1 MNENLAGDLSLSEKA
16 AWIQE
21 NGQFVEAQDFY
32 SFFVLVYLLNQKQ
45 IKLLYDFSG
54 LLVGIESDEGTQDDS
69 FLSQQLQSAL

>member
-1 MNENLAGDLSLSEKA
+1 MHENLAGDPGLSEKA

-32 SFFVLVYLLNQKQ
+32 SFFVLIYLLNEKH

-54 LLVGIESDEGTQDDS
+54 LLVSIESDEDTRDDT
-69 FLSQQLQSAL
+69 FLTQQLESTM